1 VAALE
6 GWSMTRFWPVALV
19 LLCGLAGCAP
29 SDDSPAEA
37 APVTGIITHDFG
49 SVDIGD
55 VPVTKTHVFELTNST
70 NAPIHVTDVKS
81 TCGCTQAALSARTI
95 PVGEAIL
102 VTVGMQFTS
111 SGTKTAQ
118 VHLITQPDEAGHIM
132 LTVAGQ
138 GRSLRNI
145 RIAKT
150 VRMKPGETRSLPILA
165 SSHIPGAAPPVFA
178 VETPAFIHAEMRP
191 WSQMQPLDADRGT
204 AATWRG
210 RLEVS
215 VDPES
220 NAGVHT
226 IALNS
231 DFGELQLVAV
241 RVR

>member
-1 VAALE
+1 MIRLNHALPAVLAASL
-6 GWSMTRFWPVALV
+6 ALGG
-19 LLCGLAGCAP
+19 CGGHAGTP
-29 SDDSPAEA
+29 SPDPSI
-37 APVTGIITHDFG
+37 TGSRSHDFG
-49 SVDIGD
+49 LVDIGD
-55 VPVTKTHVFELTNST
+55 SPASRTHTFNLTNTTGES
-70 NAPIHVTDVKS
+70 IEVTDIKT
-81 TCGCTQAALSARTI
+81 TCGCTQAELSTRTI
-95 PVGEAIL
+95 PAGASFDA
-102 VTVGMQFTS
+102 TVEIQLAS

-118 VHLITQPDEAGHIM
+118 VRLITEPEVNSPIT
-132 LTVAGQ
+132 LTVTGQ

-145 RIAKT
+145 RIAET